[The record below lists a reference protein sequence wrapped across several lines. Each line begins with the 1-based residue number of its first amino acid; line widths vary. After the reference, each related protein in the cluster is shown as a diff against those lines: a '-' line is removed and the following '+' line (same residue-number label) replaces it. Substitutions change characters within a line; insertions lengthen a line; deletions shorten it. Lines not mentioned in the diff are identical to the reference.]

1 MKKSFLNI
9 CGRFNKNGER
19 IKERGINLYM
29 KNVIIKINPIPSFDF
44 GQSHAIESQN
54 FTFQDHKWNGLQ
66 LCHNF
71 FLSFIDLVYKILI
84 YIFFVEIEDL

>member
-29 KNVIIKINPIPSFDF
+29 KNVIIKINPMRDI
-44 GQSHAIESQN
+44 IEN
-54 FTFQDHKWNGLQ
+54 NLTRVIGD
-66 LCHNF
+66 
-71 FLSFIDLVYKILI
+71 
-84 YIFFVEIEDL
+84 IFN